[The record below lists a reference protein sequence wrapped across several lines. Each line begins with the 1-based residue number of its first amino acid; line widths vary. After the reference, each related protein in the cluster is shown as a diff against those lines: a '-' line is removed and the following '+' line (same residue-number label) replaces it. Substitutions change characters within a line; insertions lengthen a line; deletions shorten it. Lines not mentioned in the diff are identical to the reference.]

1 MVSTDKID
9 LDGVNVGDDEN
20 AGATVD
26 LAVLS
31 GYQDIQ
37 GAGQPDLIVELIDLY
52 IKDAPRRLALMR
64 QALATGNWLSLKR
77 EAHSLR
83 GSSGNLGILR
93 VGPIC
98 DELERAVSSEE
109 SPSVEL
115 LLDGLE
121 QELERVFRVFLVERQ
136 KRIS

>member
-1 MVSTDKID
+1 MVSTDKIN
-9 LDGVNVGDDEN
+9 LDGVNAAAETL
-20 AGATVD
+20 GAAVD
-26 LAVLS
+26 LTVLCS
-31 GYQDIQ
+31 YEEIQ
-37 GAGQPDLIVELIDLY
+37 GAEQPDLIVELIDLY

-64 QALATGNWLSLKR
+64 EALATGNWLSLKR

-98 DELERAVSSEE
+98 DELESAASSDQ
-109 SPSVEL
+109 SSAVEL

-121 QELERVFRVFLVERQ
+121 QELERVFCVLLAERQ